1 MIADSEILLRTYC
14 NGYIKGDRFFF
25 CKSRRGKSSLEIK
38 LLIKQSRHNAERSY
52 LSHLSYQTFYGGIKY
67 DLLNVRGAQNEYHQ
81 DFQYLIVSIHYFH
94 KVITLLQ
101 VLYLISCNQEFFS
114 IFWWKNITI
123 PLTIP
128 IIKLQ

>member
-1 MIADSEILLRTYC
+1 MIADSEILLITYC

-38 LLIKQSRHNAERSY
+38 LFIKQSRHNAERSY
-52 LSHLSYQTFYGGIKY
+52 LSLLSYQTFYGGIEY

-94 KVITLLQ
+94 KVATLLQ
-101 VLYLISCNQEFFS
+101 VLYLINCNQEFFS